1 MAIKILKIKAGD
13 LSAELE
19 LKKLIAE
26 GYTITKEE
34 ENKRTGESIFTLE
47 EAFNFIPEWL
57 SKNT

>member
-1 MAIKILKIKAGD
+1 MAIKILKIKADD

-19 LKKLIAE
+19 LKKLLSE

-47 EAFNFIPEWL
+47 EAFNF
-57 SKNT
+57 TD

>member
-26 GYTITKEE
+26 GYVITNEE
-34 ENKRTGESIFTLE
+34 TNKRTGESILTLK
-47 EAFNFIPEWL
+47 EAFNL
-57 SKNT
+57 TD

>member
-19 LKKLIAE
+19 LKKLLSE
-26 GYTITKEE
+26 GYIITKEE

-47 EAFNFIPEWL
+47 EAFNF
-57 SKNT
+57 TD